1 MYSNLRHAVVKMWRS
16 EGPLTFYRGLSPTL
30 VAVFPYAGLQ
40 FFSYNVFKQL
50 VAPPPASGNSGGGWS
65 FTSATRLA
73 RCSPSGAELCFLFH
87 FPHPPPHLPGNL
99 RSFLCGSGAG
109 MISKTVTYPFD
120 LFKKRLQVE
129 GFEAARAR
137 FGQVRSA
144 SCVFQTCRFSCFIS
158 HRRPL
163 FATVRCDT
171 TKACWTAPSR

>member
-1 MYSNLRHAVVKMWRS
+1 MWRS
-16 EGPLTFYRGLSPTL
+16 EGVLTFYRGLSPTL

-50 VAPPPASGNSGGGWS
+50 LAPPPTSGNSGGGRS
-65 FTSATRLA
+65 FTSGPPAPAWLGVLPG
-73 RCSPSGAELCFLFH
+73 SAEPCCLIL
-87 FPHPPPHLPGNL
+87 PPPVGNL

-109 MISKTVTYPFD
+109 MISKTITYPFD

-144 SCVFQTCRFSCFIS
+144 SVVLCILDLHIWVCS

-163 FATVRCDT
+163 FCTVRCDT
-171 TKACWTAPSR
+171 TKAWWTAPSK